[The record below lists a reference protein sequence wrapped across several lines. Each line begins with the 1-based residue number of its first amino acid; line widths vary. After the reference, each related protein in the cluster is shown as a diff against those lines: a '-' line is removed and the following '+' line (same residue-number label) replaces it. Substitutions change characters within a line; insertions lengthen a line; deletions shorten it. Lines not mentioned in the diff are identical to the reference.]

1 VGVAFS
7 RDGTRVMAGD
17 ADITA
22 VKVWDVG
29 PDGDAEWAN
38 IAWARWGWMVE
49 LTPDGRGV
57 VLGDGETV
65 TVWQPH
71 TGRRLRTLGPATDD
85 FYIHSLDVN
94 PDGGS
99 IVLGGGDGSNSGFG
113 GEATRAWNIRTGEEL
128 YGVEHDLDVNDV
140 AFSPDGEHVVAGGWD
155 GAAKVVDRT
164 GRVVR
169 VLDEGELNTINAV
182 QFSPD
187 GQRVAIAAFFGR
199 GEPGTGRVNIWDWE
213 RGDVVRTI
221 RREAQKVSFDPTGSR
236 IAMVSSEGLA
246 EIWDVDSGT
255 RVAELAGR
263 SGGLNALDYSP
274 DGSLVATAGLDGTVR
289 LFDGQ
294 TGSQR
299 LVLRGSGCS
308 VEDVAFSPDGA
319 TLASTACG
327 GVRIWA
333 LDIDD
338 LLEIARQNV
347 TRSLTDEECRQYLH
361 LDRCP

>member
-1 VGVAFS
+1 
-7 RDGTRVMAGD
+7 
-17 ADITA
+17 
-22 VKVWDVG
+22 VK
-29 PDGDAEWAN
+29 
-38 IAWARWGWMVE
+38 
-49 LTPDGRGV
+49 
-57 VLGDGETV
+57 
-65 TVWQPH
+65 
-71 TGRRLRTLGPATDD
+71 
-85 FYIHSLDVN
+85 
-94 PDGGS
+94 
-99 IVLGGGDGSNSGFG
+99 
-113 GEATRAWNIRTGEEL
+113 
-128 YGVEHDLDVNDV
+128 
-140 AFSPDGEHVVAGGWD
+140 
-155 GAAKVVDRT
+155 
-164 GRVVR
+164 
-169 VLDEGELNTINAV
+169 
-182 QFSPD
+182 
-187 GQRVAIAAFFGR
+187 
-199 GEPGTGRVNIWDWE
+199 IWDWE

-221 RREAQKVSFDPTGSR
+221 KRDAQRIAFDPNGSR
-236 IAMVSSEGLA
+236 IALVSTKGLA
-246 EIWDVDSGT
+246 EIWDIDTGM
-255 RVAELAGR
+255 RVAELGGR